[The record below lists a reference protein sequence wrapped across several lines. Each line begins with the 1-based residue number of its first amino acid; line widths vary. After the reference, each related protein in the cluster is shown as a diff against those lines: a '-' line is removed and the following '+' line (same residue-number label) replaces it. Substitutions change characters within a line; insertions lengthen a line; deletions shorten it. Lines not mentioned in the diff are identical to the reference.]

1 MTTEPSPGFQ
11 CGAEQEFVNK
21 GRDGR
26 DFGRQGCAVS
36 VLAIDIE
43 AKPVSYSQCVVDL
56 LRRSRR
62 DIV

>member
-1 MTTEPSPGFQ
+1 VDLYIGVGRRIT
-11 CGAEQEFVNK
+11 EQEFVNK
-21 GRDGR
+21 GCYGR
-26 DFGRQGCAVS
+26 GFGRQCCTVS